1 MVICLL
7 SIMFRFNL
15 SFVHC
20 QQTTDNGQRTNYNL
34 TSYPTE
40 LSIHNMLLNISIV
53 IIAYLF
59 GSISSAVIVC
69 KIMRLDDPRQH
80 GSNNP
85 GATNVLRLHGKKPAI
100 FTLAGDV
107 LKGIIPVLLA
117 HSMAAPDMIIALSGL
132 AAFTGHL
139 FPVFFRFRGGKG
151 VATLIGVLFGIYW
164 LLGLAFIISWLIVAL
179 LFRYS
184 SLAGLAAAALA
195 PVYAFILLP
204 SPEYIISISIM
215 AIILFWR
222 HRTNIKNLI
231 AGKENK
237 IRFKKI

>member
-1 MVICLL
+1 
-7 SIMFRFNL
+7 
-15 SFVHC
+15 
-20 QQTTDNGQRTNYNL
+20 
-34 TSYPTE
+34 
-40 LSIHNMLLNISIV
+40 MLLNISIV
-53 IIAYLF
+53 IIAYLS

-69 KIMRLDDPRQH
+69 KIMRLDDPRHH

-85 GATNVLRLHGKKPAI
+85 GATNVLRLHGKAPAI

-117 HSMAAPDMIIALSGL
+117 HALTGSDLIIALSSL
-132 AAFTGHL
+132 AAFTGHI
-139 FPVFFRFRGGKG
+139 FPVFFGFRGGKG

-164 LLGLAFIISWLIVAL
+164 LLGLAFIVTWLIIAL

-184 SLAGLAAAALA
+184 SLAALTAAALS

-204 SPEYIISISIM
+204 SVEFILCISIM
-215 AIILFWR
+215 VIILFWR

-237 IRFKKI
+237 IVFRKI